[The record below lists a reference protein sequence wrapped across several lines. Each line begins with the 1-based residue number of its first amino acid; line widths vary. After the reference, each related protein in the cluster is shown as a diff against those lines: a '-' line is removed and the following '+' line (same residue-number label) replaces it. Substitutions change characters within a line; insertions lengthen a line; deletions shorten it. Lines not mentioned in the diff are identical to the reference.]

1 MNSVPPRARG
11 AFHALAA
18 AVLLLAAVPA
28 AQAQSPSPTGND
40 QEKVLR
46 VCADPNNLPLSNR
59 QLAGYE
65 NKIAELFARDLGWKL
80 EYTWFPQ
87 RMGFIRNTLRARNPD
102 DQRFKCDLVIGVP
115 VGFELASTT
124 AAYYRSTYVLAYV
137 KGRGLD
143 SVQTPDDLL
152 KLDPAKLKS
161 LKFGVFGQT
170 PPADWLLK
178 YKLFDQ
184 VVPYQRQTGDPDQYP
199 GEMVEKDLVAGK
211 IDVAFSWGPIAGY
224 YAKKVTAAPIAV
236 VPFKPDR
243 EIHFD
248 YAMAMG
254 VRYGE
259 KEWKAR
265 VEQLLEKNR
274 GTIQGILAA
283 YGVPQLDDAGNFI
296 QVAADPAINLTGEA
310 APYRVADGKVDA
322 STYIGWRL
330 FQTNCAQCHGSSA
343 AGTDRAPDLLPRVK
357 EMSQARFVGT
367 VLQRYKELTPAGE
380 AFAESGSREAL
391 IAEIL
396 QRKTGG
402 IPMPAWDGDPNV
414 KPHILDIYAYLR
426 ARADGALDERRPE
439 QMK

>member
-18 AVLLLAAVPA
+18 AVLLHAAVPA
-28 AQAQSPSPTGND
+28 AQSQSPSQTGDD
-40 QEKVLR
+40 QDKVLR

-87 RMGFIRNTLRARNPD
+87 RMGFIRNTLRARDAD
-102 DQRFKCDLVIGVP
+102 DRRFKCDLVIGVP

-124 AAYYRSTYVLAYV
+124 AAYYRSTYALAYV

-143 SVQTPDDLL
+143 AVQTPDDLL
-152 KLDPAKLKS
+152 KLDPEKLRS

-184 VVPYQRQTGDPDQYP
+184 VVPYQRQTGDPEQYP

-243 EIHFD
+243 EMHFD

-265 VEQLLEKNR
+265 IEQLLEKNR
-274 GTIQGILAA
+274 GKIQGILAA

-296 QVAADPAINLTGEA
+296 RVTADPAISVAGEA
-310 APYRVADGKVDA
+310 PPYRVADGKVDA

-391 IAEIL
+391 MAEIL

>member
-1 MNSVPPRARG
+1 MNFVPSRARG
-11 AFHALAA
+11 AYHALAA
-18 AVLLLAAVPA
+18 AVLLLGAMPA
-28 AQAQSPSPTGND
+28 AQAQSPSPTGD
-40 QEKVLR
+40 EQEKVLR

-236 VPFKPDR
+236 VPFKPDP
-243 EIHFD
+243 EMHFD

-274 GTIQGILAA
+274 GKIQGILAA

-296 QVAADPAINLTGEA
+296 RVTADPAINLAGEA
-310 APYRVADGKVDA
+310 PPYRVADGKVDQ
-322 STYIGWRL
+322 STYVGWRL

-414 KPHILDIYAYLR
+414 KPHILDLYSYLR

>member
-11 AFHALAA
+11 AYHALAA
-18 AVLLLAAVPA
+18 AVLLLGAMPA
-28 AQAQSPSPTGND
+28 AQAQSPSPTGD
-40 QEKVLR
+40 EQEKVLR

-236 VPFKPDR
+236 VPFKPDP
-243 EIHFD
+243 EMHFD

-265 VEQLLEKNR
+265 VEELLEKNR
-274 GTIQGILAA
+274 GKIQGILAA

-296 QVAADPAINLTGEA
+296 RVTADPAINLAGEA
-310 APYRVADGKVDA
+310 PPYRVADGKVDQ
-322 STYIGWRL
+322 STYVGWRL

-391 IAEIL
+391 MAEIL

-414 KPHILDIYAYLR
+414 KPHILDLYSYLR

-439 QMK
+439 PMK

>member
-11 AFHALAA
+11 AYHALAA
-18 AVLLLAAVPA
+18 AVLLLAAMPA
-28 AQAQSPSPTGND
+28 AQAQSPSPTGD
-40 QEKVLR
+40 AQEKVLR

-236 VPFKPDR
+236 VPFKPDP
-243 EIHFD
+243 EMHFD

-265 VEQLLEKNR
+265 VEELLEKNR
-274 GTIQGILAA
+274 GKIQGILAA

-296 QVAADPAINLTGEA
+296 RVTADPAINLAGEA
-310 APYRVADGKVDA
+310 PPYRVADGKVDQ
-322 STYIGWRL
+322 STYVGWRL

-391 IAEIL
+391 MAEIL

-414 KPHILDIYAYLR
+414 KPHILDLYSYLR

-439 QMK
+439 PMK